1 MQILGEKK
9 KKKGTRNRTVV
20 SNVLYAV
27 YAAAPTEQRQSCIGL
42 SARTRVVSLSV
53 GFPEQSLGFVLSAD
67 GDYADY
73 LHGRSMHDRLW
84 VPGWEHRDQAMLT
97 TIATWLGG
105 KIYVSRCGVF
115 CVT

>member
-1 MQILGEKK
+1 M
-9 KKKGTRNRTVV
+9 
-20 SNVLYAV
+20 
-27 YAAAPTEQRQSCIGL
+27 
-42 SARTRVVSLSV
+42 
-53 GFPEQSLGFVLSAD
+53 LSAD

-97 TIATWLGG
+97 TIATWLGS

-115 CVT
+115 CVTWFVFENILRKIDIGCVMDGGSVYISSIFHARIKDLGSKT